1 MPGANVTMK
10 VVVLRII
17 IRVDDEAG
25 LQEFLAHRG
34 FGVRGQVLGI
44 D

>member
-1 MPGANVTMK
+1 MEA
-10 VVVLRII
+10 VVLTII
-17 IRVDDEAG
+17 IHVDDEAG

>member
-1 MPGANVTMK
+1 MAA
-10 VVVLRII
+10 VVFRKII
-17 IRVDDEAG
+17 HVNDEAG